1 MLTLGIETSCDETS
15 VAVVGDGR
23 KVLSNLIHSQVD
35 VHSEFGGVVPE
46 LAARDH
52 LERLPHLLDVAL
64 DQAGIKPSDL
74 DLLAV
79 TRGPGLV
86 GCLLVGVGVGE
97 GLAAAWS
104 KPLTGVNH
112 LWGHIYAAMLSRGD
126 LEPPLLGLVVSGAHS
141 DLVRM
146 PEHGRFEVIGRT
158 RDDAAGEAF
167 DKAARMLGL
176 GYPGGPAL
184 DKLARTGDA
193 RRQKLPQPSLAGL
206 EYSFSGLKTAL
217 LYRLRDLGESVTPQ
231 DKADLA
237 ASFERSVVESLLEKL
252 DQALSASPYP
262 EVVVSGGVAANTLLR
277 KRATEVVGTRARL
290 TMPPLELCT
299 DNAAM
304 IAAAGYFSQ
313 FTSPPRGEDESS
325 YFTSPPREE
334 VESRYFTSP
343 PHGEDESSYF
353 TSPPRGEVE
362 SRLRLSGGAVGPV
375 LVDPS
380 LGW

>member
-1 MLTLGIETSCDETS
+1 MALTLGIETSCDETS
-15 VAVVGDGR
+15 VAVVADGR
-23 KVLSNLIHSQVD
+23 RILANVIHSQVD
-35 VHSEFGGVVPE
+35 VHEAFGGVVPE

-52 LERLPHLLDVAL
+52 LVRLPHLLDMALEQAKVAP
-64 DQAGIKPSDL
+64 QDL

-112 LWGHIYAAMLSRGD
+112 LWGHVYAAMLARPD
-126 LEPPLLGLVVSGAHS
+126 LDPPLLGLVVSGAHS

-176 GYPGGPAL
+176 GFPGGPPL
-184 DKLARTGDA
+184 DRLARQGDPK
-193 RRQKLPQPSLAGL
+193 RRPLPKPSLPGL

-217 LYRLRDLGESVTPQ
+217 LYRLRELGEAVTEQ
-231 DKADLA
+231 DRADLA
-237 ASFERSVVESLLEKL
+237 AAFEQSVVESLLEKL
-252 DQALSASPYP
+252 ERALNETPAS
-262 EVVVSGGVAANTLLR
+262 EVVVAGGVAANSLLR
-277 KRATEVVGTRARL
+277 QRAAEVVAGRARL

-304 IAAAGYFSQ
+304 IAAAGH
-313 FTSPPRGEDESS
+313 
-325 YFTSPPREE
+325 
-334 VESRYFTSP
+334 
-343 PHGEDESSYF
+343 HGGRF
-353 TSPPRGEVE
+353 
-362 SRLRLSGGAVGPV
+362 GAD
-375 LVDPS
+375 VDPS

>member
-1 MLTLGIETSCDETS
+1 VVRGEGRKRRLLTLGIETSCDETS
-15 VAVVGDGR
+15 VAVVEDGR
-23 KVLSNLIHSQVD
+23 TVLANVIHSQVD
-35 VHSEFGGVVPE
+35 LHKDFGGVVPE

-52 LERLPHLLDVAL
+52 LERLPGLLDLAL
-64 DQAGIKPSDL
+64 EKASVQPADL
-74 DLLAV
+74 DLVAV

-97 GLAAAWS
+97 GLAAAWD

-112 LWGHIYAAMLSRGD
+112 LWGHIYAAMLSRPD

-146 PEHGRFEVIGRT
+146 PEHGRFVVIGRT

-176 GYPGGPAL
+176 GFPGGPAL
-184 DKLARTGDA
+184 DRLARKGDPD
-193 RRQKLPQPSLAGL
+193 RRPLPRPSLPGL

-217 LYRLRDLGESVTPQ
+217 LYRLRDLGDSVTEQ

-237 ASFERSVVESLLEKL
+237 AAFERSVVESLLEKL
-252 DQALSASPYP
+252 DRALDEQPAP
-262 EVVVSGGVAANTLLR
+262 EVVVAGGVAANTLLR
-277 KRATEVVGTRARL
+277 RRAGEVVGHRARL

-304 IAAAGYFSQ
+304 IAAAGY
-313 FTSPPRGEDESS
+313 
-325 YFTSPPREE
+325 Y
-334 VESRYFTSP
+334 
-343 PHGEDESSYF
+343 
-353 TSPPRGEVE
+353 
-362 SRLRLSGGAVGPV
+362 GARHAAD
-375 LVDPS
+375 VDPS
-380 LGW
+380 LSW

>member
-1 MLTLGIETSCDETS
+1 MTLTLGIETSCDETS
-15 VAVVGDGR
+15 VAVVEDGR
-23 KVLSNLIHSQVD
+23 SVLSNVIHSQTD
-35 VHSEFGGVVPE
+35 LHKDFGGVVPE

-52 LERLPHLLDVAL
+52 LERLPAILDMAL
-64 DQAGIKPSDL
+64 DRAGARPGDL

-97 GLAAAWS
+97 GLATAWG
-104 KPLTGVNH
+104 KPITGVNH
-112 LWGHIYAAMLSRGD
+112 LWGHIYAAMLARPD

-146 PEHGRFEVIGRT
+146 ARHGHFEVIGRT

-176 GYPGGPAL
+176 GFPGGPAL
-184 DKLARTGDA
+184 DRLARKGDA
-193 RRQKLPQPSLAGL
+193 KRQPLPQPSLPGL

-217 LYRLRDLGESVTPQ
+217 LYRLRDLGDSLTEQ
-231 DKADLA
+231 DRADLA

-252 DQALSASPYP
+252 DRTLEDHPTS
-262 EVVVSGGVAANTLLR
+262 EVVVAGGVAANSLLR
-277 KRATEVVGTRARL
+277 KRAAEVVGGRARL

-304 IAAAGYFSQ
+304 IAAAGHF
-313 FTSPPRGEDESS
+313 
-325 YFTSPPREE
+325 
-334 VESRYFTSP
+334 
-343 PHGEDESSYF
+343 
-353 TSPPRGEVE
+353 
-362 SRLRLSGGAVGPV
+362 GGTFQAD
-375 LVDPS
+375 VDPS
-380 LGW
+380 LSW

>member
-1 MLTLGIETSCDETS
+1 MLTRGIETSCDETS

-35 VHSEFGGVVPE
+35 VHTEFGGVVPE

-86 GCLLVGVGVGE
+86 GCLLVGVGGGE
-97 GLAAAWS
+97 GLAAAWA

-184 DKLARTGDA
+184 DRLARAGHPG
-193 RRQKLPQPSLAGL
+193 RQPLPRPSLPGL

-217 LYRLRDLGESVTPQ
+217 LYRLRDLGDAAGPEER
-231 DKADLA
+231 ADLA
-237 ASFERSVVESLLEKL
+237 AAFEQSVVESLLEKL
-252 DQALSASPYP
+252 DAALSFPLVGKYAAKPGDGGVGGRG
-262 EVVVSGGVAANTLLR
+262 VVVCGGVAANTLLR
-277 KRATEVVGTRARL
+277 RRAVEV
-290 TMPPLELCT
+290 
-299 DNAAM
+299 
-304 IAAAGYFSQ
+304 
-313 FTSPPRGEDESS
+313 
-325 YFTSPPREE
+325 
-334 VESRYFTSP
+334 
-343 PHGEDESSYF
+343 
-353 TSPPRGEVE
+353 
-362 SRLRLSGGAVGPV
+362 GGR
-375 LVDPS
+375 
-380 LGW
+380 

>member
-1 MLTLGIETSCDETS
+1 
-15 VAVVGDGR
+15 VVQDGR
-23 KVLSNLIHSQVD
+23 KILANVIHSQVD
-35 VHSEFGGVVPE
+35 VHRQFGGVVPE

-52 LERLPHLLDVAL
+52 LERLPAL
-64 DQAGIKPSDL
+64 VDMALERSSVSPQDL
-74 DLLAV
+74 DLIAV

-112 LWGHIYAAMLSRGD
+112 LWGHIYAAMLSRPD

-146 PEHGRFEVIGRT
+146 PEHGRFEVLGRT

-176 GYPGGPAL
+176 GFPGGPAL
-184 DKLARTGDA
+184 DRLARTGNPD
-193 RRQKLPQPSLAGL
+193 RQPLPQPSLPDL

-217 LYRLRDLGESVTPQ
+217 LYRLRDLGEAVTEQ

-237 ASFERSVVESLLEKL
+237 AAFERSVVESLLEKL
-252 DQALSASPYP
+252 DEALDASPFG
-262 EVVVSGGVAANTLLR
+262 EVVVAGGVAANSLLR
-277 KRATEVVGTRARL
+277 KRAAEVVGERARL

-304 IAAAGYFSQ
+304 IAAAGF
-313 FTSPPRGEDESS
+313 
-325 YFTSPPREE
+325 
-334 VESRYFTSP
+334 
-343 PHGEDESSYF
+343 HGARRPAD
-353 TSPPRGEVE
+353 
-362 SRLRLSGGAVGPV
+362 
-375 LVDPS
+375 VDPS
-380 LGW
+380 LGWS